1 MSNEIERRLSKLE
14 EATTTPEPERFVF
27 PFGTFDSPAEAHA
40 HPAMGRYIEERRQQA
55 FHSYKHE
62 KESQV

>member
-1 MSNEIERRLSKLE
+1 MKEIEREVSRLE
-14 EATTTPEPERFVF
+14 EAIKTPEPQKFVF
-27 PFGTFDSPAEAHA
+27 PFGTFDTPAEAHK

>member
-1 MSNEIERRLSKLE
+1 MKEIEREVSRLE
-14 EATTTPEPERFVF
+14 EAIKTPEPRRFVF
-27 PFGTFDSPAEAHA
+27 PFGTFDSPAEAHRA
-40 HPAMGRYIEERRQQA
+40 SRDGPYIEERRQQA

>member
-1 MSNEIERRLSKLE
+1 MSNIEQRLSKLE
-14 EATTTPEPERFVF
+14 EATTTAEPRRFVF
-27 PFGTFDSPAEAHA
+27 PFGTFDTPAEAHK
-40 HPAMGRYIEERRQQA
+40 HPAMGPYIEERRQQA